1 MKLRVW
7 SYLLSINALIVE
19 FSLVATVSLVSS
31 SFLSHR
37 CPFRYQVSMGDD
49 NNFVNSCRHFNEDGA
64 RLLMALKNQVDNGL
78 SSDVVSKKGE
88 CYESMNTERFTI
100 REARLDDLKI
110 ASDILTDSFYADL
123 NFFARP
129 LEWLKT
135 YLSLEDTFKEVGDKD
150 SHYMF
155 VACSSDDDSV
165 CGFCEIDSRTSTS
178 PSVNVAPRPYMCNL
192 AVDKKFRG
200 LGIAKMLIFVC
211 ESKVL
216 SWNEEIIHLRV
227 RPTNKAALRLYT
239 TLGYEGQGKSDDEEI
254 ILLKKRITPSS

>member
-1 MKLRVW
+1 
-7 SYLLSINALIVE
+7 
-19 FSLVATVSLVSS
+19 
-31 SFLSHR
+31 
-37 CPFRYQVSMGDD
+37 MGDD
-49 NNFVNSCRHFNEDGA
+49 YNVVNSCRLFNEDGA
-64 RLLMALKNQVDNGL
+64 RLLMALKNEVDNGL
-78 SSDVVSKKGE
+78 SSDVVSKQGE
-88 CYESMNTERFTI
+88 CYDARSMNAERFTI
-100 REARLDDLKI
+100 REAKLGDLKI

-123 NFFARP
+123 NFFGRP

-135 YLSLEDTFKEVGDKD
+135 YLSLEDTFKEVGGKD

-155 VACSSDDDSV
+155 VACSSDDGSI

-227 RPTNKAALRLYT
+227 RRTNKAALRLYT
-239 TLGYEGQGKSDDEEI
+239 SLGYERQDKSDDEEI
-254 ILLKKRITPSS
+254 ILLKKRVTPSS